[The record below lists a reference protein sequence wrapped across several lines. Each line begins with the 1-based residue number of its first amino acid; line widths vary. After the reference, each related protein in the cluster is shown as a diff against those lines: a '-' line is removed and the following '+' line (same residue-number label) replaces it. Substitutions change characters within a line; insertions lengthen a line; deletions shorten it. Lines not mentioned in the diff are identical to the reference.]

1 MVTIFRA
8 AVYKFPYRDYVSQAR
23 NSNQSAWRRAI
34 NPLRTAACWPTITH
48 PEPLL
53 PPREATARRLGGG
66 ERDACR
72 DLGRRRSNARGCK
85 RAYRAKISSERTFKY
100 LLKRISYIV
109 YVYIVY
115 VYSSIRLKKRKNIF
129 NRDTSCYWIEI
140 FPKYVNQLIKRLR
153 GMIGN

>member
-1 MVTIFRA
+1 MAPRYQPFANGCLLAYDNAPRA
-8 AVYKFPYRDYVSQAR
+8 TP
-23 NSNQSAWRRAI
+23 
-34 NPLRTAACWPTITH
+34 P
-48 PEPLL
+48 
-53 PPREATARRLGGG
+53 PPRGDRKALRGR

-109 YVYIVY
+109 YVYIVHVYIVY
-115 VYSSIRLKKRKNIF
+115 VYIINYSSIRLKKRKNIF

-140 FPKYVNQLIKRLR
+140 FPKYVN
-153 GMIGN
+153 

>member
-1 MVTIFRA
+1 MVTVFRA
-8 AVYKFPYRDYVSQAR
+8 AVYKFPYRDYVSQTR

-53 PPREATARRLGGG
+53 PPPRGDRKALRGGG

-109 YVYIVY
+109 YVYIVHVYIVY
-115 VYSSIRLKKRKNIF
+115 VYIINYSSIRLKKRKNIF

-140 FPKYVNQLIKRLR
+140 LTKYVN
-153 GMIGN
+153 